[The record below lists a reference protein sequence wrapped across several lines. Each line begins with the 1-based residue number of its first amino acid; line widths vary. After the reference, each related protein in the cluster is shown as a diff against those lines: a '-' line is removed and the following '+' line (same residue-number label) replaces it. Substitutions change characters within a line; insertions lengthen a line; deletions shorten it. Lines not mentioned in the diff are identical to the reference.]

1 LKIFLYIIYLLKINR
16 LIFLLSLES
25 KNLISSSFNLF

>member
-16 LIFLLSLES
+16 LSFLSSLKS